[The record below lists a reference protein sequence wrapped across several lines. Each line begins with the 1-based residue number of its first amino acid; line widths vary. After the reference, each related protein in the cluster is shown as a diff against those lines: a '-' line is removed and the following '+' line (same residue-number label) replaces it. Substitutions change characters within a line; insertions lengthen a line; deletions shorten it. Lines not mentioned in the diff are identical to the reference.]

1 MSKKTLVVRNPY
13 DLSTVDEVS
22 MLCREEVEQAIIR
35 ARNCFD
41 DPSVKLPAHR
51 RISILE
57 KTVVLMEE
65 RSEELARIACQE
77 GGKPWKD
84 TLVEVQRAI
93 QGVKLAIENI
103 GHIKGEQI
111 PMDQTESTAGRLA
124 FTTREPIGVVAA
136 VSAFNHPLNLIIHQV
151 VPAIA
156 VGAAVLIK
164 PANYTPLS
172 CINFV
177 SLLREAG
184 LPEAWCQVLVC
195 ENEIAEGLV
204 TDPRINFF
212 SFIGS
217 GRVGWYLRSKLAPG
231 TRCALEHGGV
241 APAIV
246 TEDADLETA
255 IPSLVKGGFYHSGQV
270 CVSVQRIYVH
280 ESVKDALVSGM
291 VSATRALSHG
301 DPMAP
306 DTDVA
311 SLIHPKEVDRVSE
324 WVTQAIDSGAELLI
338 GGEKVSETAYA
349 PTILLNPSEDA
360 VISKSEVFGPVVC
373 IYTYSTFEEAVSRA
387 NQLPYAFQAAIFSS
401 NLNVALAG
409 AKQLNATAVMLNDHT
424 AFRADW
430 MPFGGRGESGI
441 GLGGIPQSMHEMTH
455 DKMIV
460 INHID

>member
-1 MSKKTLVVRNPY
+1 
-13 DLSTVDEVS
+13 
-22 MLCREEVEQAIIR
+22 
-35 ARNCFD
+35 
-41 DPSVKLPAHR
+41 
-51 RISILE
+51 
-57 KTVVLMEE
+57 
-65 RSEELARIACQE
+65 
-77 GGKPWKD
+77 
-84 TLVEVQRAI
+84 
-93 QGVKLAIENI
+93 
-103 GHIKGEQI
+103 
-111 PMDQTESTAGRLA
+111 
-124 FTTREPIGVVAA
+124 VAA